1 MSPERLRGEAYSAD
15 TDIWSLGLTLLECAW
30 GKFPYPYPYQ
40 QEQKILGFWELM
52 EYVS

>member
-40 QEQKILGFWELM
+40 
-52 EYVS
+52 